1 MGWEML
7 MSVYSLRGSQ
17 ALPRYGVQLVCVS
30 VVGGDWAACPT
41 ALGGSAPLL
50 RLRLLLNG
58 GRESP
63 VADTQTF
70 RGPRPPKSTDYPRP

>member
-1 MGWEML
+1 ML
-7 MSVYSLRGSQ
+7 MSVYSLRGLQ

-50 RLRLLLNG
+50 R
-58 GRESP
+58 
-63 VADTQTF
+63 
-70 RGPRPPKSTDYPRP
+70 PRRF